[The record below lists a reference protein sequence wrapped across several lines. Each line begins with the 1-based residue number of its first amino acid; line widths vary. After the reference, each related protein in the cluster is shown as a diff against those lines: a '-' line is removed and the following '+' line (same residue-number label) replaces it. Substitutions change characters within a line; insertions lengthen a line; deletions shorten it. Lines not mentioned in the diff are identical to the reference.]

1 MGFKLMRILANDG
14 LDQQAQKMLSEYG
27 HTISTRHLDNSEL
40 ENEILDYDCLIV
52 RSATKV
58 RKNLIDIAKTGQLKL
73 IIRAGV
79 GLDNIDVEYAKEQ
92 GINVHN
98 TPAASSNAVAEL
110 ALAHMLMLPRH
121 LHQSNITMRDGHWN
135 KKEYTG
141 TEVFGKT
148 LGLVGFG
155 RIAQSL
161 AKKAESLGMS
171 VIYDDIRGKIE
182 SDVSASYVGKEALVK
197 SSDFISL
204 HIPYDSENGAYLTY
218 NEFKEMKDNVY
229 IINAARGGVVDEA
242 DLLRALDENLIS
254 GCALDV
260 FETEP
265 VTNKRLYTHE
275 KVSLS
280 PHIGAATKEAQERIG
295 YEIVQIISSYS

>member
-1 MGFKLMRILANDG
+1 MKILANDG
-14 LDQQAQKMLSEYG
+14 LDQQAQTMLEEHG
-27 HTISTRHLDNSEL
+27 HSVFTQHLDL
-40 ENEILDYDCLIV
+40 EDLKQEIVNFDCLIV

-58 RKNLIDIAKTGQLKL
+58 RKELIDIAKNGQLKL

-79 GLDNIDVEYAKEQ
+79 GLDNIDVDYATAQ

-110 ALAHMLMLPRH
+110 ALAHMLMLSRH
-121 LHQSNITMRDGHWN
+121 LHHSNTTMRQGLWN
-135 KKEYTG
+135 KKQYTG
-141 TEVFGKT
+141 TEVAGKT

-161 AKKAESLGMS
+161 ARKAEAIGMS
-171 VIYDDIRGKIE
+171 VIYDDIRGKIDT
-182 SDVSASYVGKEALVK
+182 DVSASFVGKEALVK

-204 HIPYDSENGAYLTY
+204 HIPFDKEQGAYLTY
-218 NEFKEMKDNVY
+218 KDFLHMKSSVY
-229 IINAARGGVVDEA
+229 IINAARGGVVNEE
-242 DLLRALDENLIS
+242 DLLKALDENLIA

-260 FETEP
+260 FEKEP
-265 VTNKRLYTHE
+265 VKDSRLYTHE
-275 KVSLS
+275 KISLS
-280 PHIGAATKEAQERIG
+280 PHIGAATTEAQERIG